1 MNKQEKVLTHLEYL
15 INKDNTEI
23 NALFTNWQDGL
34 QSEINLCEI
43 LLYQLM
49 MENEDGY
56 QLKIFSYYEK

>member
-15 INKDNTEI
+15 INKDNPEI
-23 NALFTNWQDGL
+23 YGLFTNWQNGL
-34 QSEINLCEI
+34 QSEVNLCEI

-56 QLKIFSYYEK
+56 QLKIFSYYDK